1 MADDKNVIGFKS
13 AGMKRA
19 GVRDANVSKGKEFG
33 IGNFFA
39 WAMEKYPKL
48 TLGQLELKMPQLER
62 EYGQEKAMRR
72 QEPDRV
78 PTVSSAFDDEKERN
92 KAKGIKEPEAFESD
106 LSRIKELAGLE
117 EGSGE
122 YSYTL
127 EYNGEGASGYTK
139 HILTITSPTGES
151 KVVADDFTYFEPEE
165 QDMQAELESW
175 FKNGHGVGDEQDE
188 SINEDE
194 QVTKDVIGHRDNEPD
209 MIRKELYKMGKYSV
223 ELYKALGELPNGDF
237 PHWWQAKIVKAGQYL
252 SNAKHYLDAELNA
265 PEPEALE
272 INKAEVEQEDL
283 NPSGV

>member
-1 MADDKNVIGFKS
+1 MDDKNVIGFKS

-62 EYGQEKAMRR
+62 EYAQEKTMRR

-117 EGSGE
+117 EEAGE

-127 EYNGEGASGYTK
+127 EYNGERNGYSIHK
-139 HILTITSPTGES
+139 LTVTSPSGES
-151 KVVADDFTYFEPEE
+151 KEVADDFTYFEPQDE
-165 QDMQAELESW
+165 QDMQAELKSW

-194 QVTKDVIGHRDNEPD
+194 QVTKDVIGHTDNEPD

>member
-1 MADDKNVIGFKS
+1 
-13 AGMKRA
+13 
-19 GVRDANVSKGKEFG
+19 
-33 IGNFFA
+33 
-39 WAMEKYPKL
+39 
-48 TLGQLELKMPQLER
+48 
-62 EYGQEKAMRR
+62 
-72 QEPDRV
+72 
-78 PTVSSAFDDEKERN
+78 
-92 KAKGIKEPEAFESD
+92 
-106 LSRIKELAGLE
+106 
-117 EGSGE
+117 
-122 YSYTL
+122 
-127 EYNGEGASGYTK
+127 
-139 HILTITSPTGES
+139 
-151 KVVADDFTYFEPEE
+151 
-165 QDMQAELESW
+165 MQAELKSW

-194 QVTKDVIGHRDNEPD
+194 QVTKDVIGHTDNEPD